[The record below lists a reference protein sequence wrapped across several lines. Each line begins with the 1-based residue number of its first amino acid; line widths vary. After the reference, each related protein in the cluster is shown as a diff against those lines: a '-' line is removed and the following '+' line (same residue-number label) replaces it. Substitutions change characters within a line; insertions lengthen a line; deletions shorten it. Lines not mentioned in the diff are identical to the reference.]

1 MDKLVFDLIGDVI
14 SLIQVVAFVISLW
27 IDAVIYVVDSADID
41 RLNVAKA
48 ELAAILKVYSFNRF

>member
-1 MDKLVFDLIGDVI
+1 MDKLVFDLIGAAI
-14 SLIQVVAFVISLW
+14 SLIQVVAVLISLW

-48 ELAAILKVYSFNRF
+48 ELAAILKVYSFDRY

>member
-1 MDKLVFDLIGDVI
+1 MDKLVFDLIGDAI
-14 SLIQVVAFVISLW
+14 SLIQVVAVLISLW

>member
-48 ELAAILKVYSFNRF
+48 ELAAILKVYSFDRY

>member
-1 MDKLVFDLIGDVI
+1 MDKLVFDLIGDAI

-48 ELAAILKVYSFNRF
+48 ELAAILKVYSFDRY

>member
-14 SLIQVVAFVISLW
+14 SLIQVVAFVISLL

-48 ELAAILKVYSFNRF
+48 ELSAILKVYSFDRF

>member
-1 MDKLVFDLIGDVI
+1 MDKLVFDLIGAVI

-48 ELAAILKVYSFNRF
+48 ELAAILKVYSFDRY